1 MEAVSNKF
9 LDMVF
14 NTWII
19 QSSIYFTNT
28 LLDEG
33 EKPAVISAIMK
44 QQTTDRGREVI
55 NHAMDI
61 YAGSAICLG
70 NNNFVEQYYRAAPV
84 GITVEGSNT
93 LTKNL
98 IIFGQ
103 GLNKSHPYIFTVYES
118 ILNDNYPQ
126 FKSSL
131 FSMISHFITSYMS
144 VIIPFETNLR
154 YQTLIFANLSNFVAL
169 LGGKIKSNQ
178 SISGDMAD
186 ILSNLYLGYCLKWYE
201 MSNESSQILTD
212 YCINRLINENKI
224 IINRVIENLPLM
236 SRIC

>member
-19 QSSIYFTNT
+19 QSSIFYTNT

-44 QQTTDRGREVI
+44 QQTTERGREVI

-61 YAGSAICLG
+61 YAGSGICLG
-70 NNNFVEQYYRAAPV
+70 KNNLIEKYYKAAPV

-103 GLNKSHPYIFTVYES
+103 GLNKSHPYIFPVYES
-118 ILNDNYPQ
+118 ILNDNYSQ
-126 FKSSL
+126 FRSSL
-131 FSMISHFITSYMS
+131 LNMVKHFIGCYIN
-144 VIIPFETNLR
+144 VFVPFETGIRN
-154 YQTLIFANLSNFVAL
+154 QTFVFANLSNFVAL

-186 ILSNLYLGYCLKWYE
+186 VLSNLYLGYCLTWY
-201 MSNESSQILTD
+201 NLCNKTSQKLTD
-212 YCINRLINENKI
+212 
-224 IINRVIENLPLM
+224 
-236 SRIC
+236 